1 MEVLEYQNGR
11 PLQCS
16 LTDYAIPTCLDLP
29 PVTFRMLQG
38 ESTLGPFGA
47 RGLGEL
53 TLVGAAPALAA
64 AVENAIGKPV
74 RKLPV
79 TPEYI
84 LELMQHE

>member
-1 MEVLEYQNGR
+1 
-11 PLQCS
+11 
-16 LTDYAIPTCLDLP
+16 
-29 PVTFRMLQG
+29 MLQG

-84 LELMQHE
+84 LELMQDE